1 MLLRTQILLL
11 VSAALLL
18 VGLSVGVPAWM
29 LLRSQGDEMAELRR
43 QRQAAQMD
51 RVLDEAARPLADAAR
66 ELAGDPGFAEMIAAR
81 DAQALRPL
89 LVRWLDAEAERNIP
103 IARAD
108 ITARGNQ
115 VLAAIP
121 AYRAGE
127 AIMRNERLL
136 RDIQPGETARG
147 IVVDAQG
154 GTPWLVVALRVDL
167 TLVSV
172 AAPLDPFLRQ
182 ITARLGAAG
191 AGMIALDGR
200 RLPGSTEG
208 FWDSLG
214 EPSRP
219 RPAQLVVRGPEG
231 ERLLL
236 VATQVNSPDGVPAG
250 RLLVAQDVTDE
261 FLRQEL
267 LALTSAGIFISIV
280 LLACLLVY
288 RRLQTT
294 LDPLTSLSRT
304 LRALAS
310 GDIFASADAPRRK
323 DEVGEIA
330 RALDTLRDS
339 GLALDRLKVRERIS
353 VNRQQALIGAELL
366 RLASVLDGPE
376 REEAAAMMQ
385 RLERTPEAAGAILAE
400 AFERMA
406 AGVLA
411 RHHRLS
417 ELLAERT
424 RDLDI
429 VRSALA
435 ERMQLNRLR
444 EELELARSLQISS
457 LPSSFPVDPRFRL
470 HAAMLP
476 AKEVGGDFYD
486 FLLLE
491 GRRLA
496 IFIGDAS
503 GKGVGAALF
512 IAMARSLLRSAVARG
527 ASPAEALAQ
536 ANDVLSADNPTMM
549 FATAFVGVLDLES
562 RRLSFANAGHNPPM
576 LLPWDGRPD
585 WMRATAGIALGVMEG
600 FEYES
605 AEIILRP
612 GDTLLLY
619 TDGVTEAIASD
630 GGFYGEERLSALASG
645 TSKDP
650 TALVAAVFADVAE
663 FAQDEPQADDI
674 TLLGLTL
681 VAAPAPAPAN
691 ADAPAHAVV

>member
-18 VGLSVGVPAWM
+18 VGFSVGVPAWI
-29 LLRSQGDEMAELRR
+29 LLRSQAEEVAELRR

-66 ELAGDPGFAEMIAAR
+66 ELAGSPAFAEMIATR
-81 DAQALRPL
+81 DAQALRAL
-89 LVRWLDAEAERNIP
+89 LGHWRNAQAKKNIP

-121 AYRAGE
+121 AYRSEE
-127 AIMRNERLL
+127 AIVGNGMLL
-136 RDIQPGETARG
+136 RDIQSGETARG
-147 IVVDAQG
+147 IVIDGQA
-154 GTPWLVVALRVDL
+154 GTAWLVVALRQDL
-167 TLVSV
+167 NLVSV
-172 AAPLDPFLRQ
+172 AAPLDPSLRLV
-182 ITARLGAAG
+182 TARLGAAG
-191 AGMIALDGR
+191 AGMSALDDR
-200 RLPGSTEG
+200 PLPAGTDG
-208 FWDSLG
+208 FWDGLG
-214 EPSRP
+214 EPGRA
-219 RPAQLVVRGPEG
+219 RAAQMVFRGAEG
-231 ERLLL
+231 ERRLL
-236 VATQVNSPDGVPAG
+236 VATQVSGPDGVPAG

-261 FLRQEL
+261 FQRQEL
-267 LALTSAGIFISIV
+267 LALSSAGIFVSVV
-280 LLACLLVY
+280 LLGCLLVY

-310 GDIFASADAPRRK
+310 GDIFANAEAPRRK

-330 RALDTLRDS
+330 GALDALRDS
-339 GLALDRLKVRERIS
+339 SLALDRLKVRERILS
-353 VNRQQALIGAELL
+353 NRQQALIGAELL

-376 REEAAAMMQ
+376 LDEAAAMMS

-417 ELLAERT
+417 ELLGERT

-444 EELELARSLQISS
+444 EELELARSLQLSS

-491 GRRLA
+491 EQRLA

-503 GKGVGAALF
+503 GKGVSAALF

-536 ANDVLSADNPTMM
+536 ANDVLAADNPTMM
-549 FATAFVGVLDLES
+549 FATAFVGVLDLAS

-576 LLPWDGRPD
+576 LLPRDGRPD
-585 WMRATAGIALGVMEG
+585 WMRGTAGIALGVMEG
-600 FEYES
+600 FEYEG
-605 AEIILRP
+605 AEIALRP
-612 GDTLLLY
+612 GDALLLY

-645 TSKDP
+645 TTTDP
-650 TALVAAVFADVAE
+650 AALVADVFADVAD
-663 FAQDEPQADDI
+663 FAKDEPQADDI

-681 VAAPAPAPAN
+681 VATTAPTPSETEAPA
-691 ADAPAHAVV
+691 DAVG

>member
-18 VGLSVGVPAWM
+18 VGFSVGVPAWM
-29 LLRSQGDEMAELRR
+29 LLRSQAEEMAELRR
-43 QRQAAQMD
+43 ERQAAQMD

-66 ELAGDPGFAEMIAAR
+66 ELAGSPAFAEMIATRDAQGLRAMLGRWR
-81 DAQALRPL
+81 DAQA
-89 LVRWLDAEAERNIP
+89 EKNIP

-121 AYRAGE
+121 AYQAGE
-127 AIMRNERLL
+127 AIVRNGMLL

-147 IVVDAQG
+147 VVVDGQG
-154 GTPWLVVALRVDL
+154 GTPWLVVALRLDL
-167 TLVSV
+167 ILVSV
-172 AAPLDPFLRQ
+172 AAPVDPSLRQ
-182 ITARLGAAG
+182 VAARLGAAG
-191 AGMIALDGR
+191 AGMSALDDR
-200 RLPGSTEG
+200 ALPGATDG
-208 FWDSLG
+208 FWDGLR
-214 EPSRP
+214 EPGRA
-219 RPAQLVVRGPEG
+219 RAAEIVFRGAEG
-231 ERLLL
+231 ERRLL
-236 VATQVNSPDGVPAG
+236 VTTQLNSPDGVPAG
-250 RLLVAQDVTDE
+250 KLLVAQDVTDE

-267 LALTSAGIFISIV
+267 LALASAGIFLSIV

-288 RRLQTT
+288 RRLQVT

-310 GDIFASADAPRRK
+310 GDIFASAEAPRRK

-339 GLALDRLKVRERIS
+339 GLALDRLKMRERILA
-353 VNRQQALIGAELL
+353 NRQQALIGAELM

-376 REEAAAMMQ
+376 RHEAAAMMR

-417 ELLAERT
+417 DLLGERT

-429 VRSALA
+429 VRNALA

-444 EELELARSLQISS
+444 EELELARSLQLSS
-457 LPSSFPVDPRFRL
+457 LPSSFPADPRFRL

-486 FLLLE
+486 FLLLDE
-491 GRRLA
+491 RRLA

-536 ANDVLSADNPTMM
+536 ANDVLSTDNPTMM
-549 FATAFVGVLDLES
+549 FATAFVGVLDLAS
-562 RRLSFANAGHNPPM
+562 KRLSFANAGHNPPVLM
-576 LLPWDGRPD
+576 PWDGRPD
-585 WMRATAGIALGVMEG
+585 WMRGAAGIALGVMEG

-605 AEIILRP
+605 GEIVLRP

-630 GGFYGEERLSALASG
+630 GGFYGEERLSALAAG
-645 TSKDP
+645 TTKDP
-650 TALVAAVFADVAE
+650 AALVAAVFADVAD

-681 VAAPAPAPAN
+681 VAAPAPAPV
-691 ADAPAHAVV
+691 DAAVPAHAVG